1 MRRTPKLQFGKRF
14 AARLGLLHQNSLVVR
29 GAVPEAHQL
38 SGSTEAV
45 FKDRRH
51 EGTEVQHSHSFTREA
66 VVKSFLAGL
75 RYESSKGLS
84 NTQGTAERFAEF
96 AVRRSNDLLSCGA
109 PMTFSELAAGFRGYE
124 QMSVADRGAL
134 VAHAMREAE
143 ALQGTPPAAR
153 PLPRMLPR
161 LGPASMAVS
170 AMQPAGLSTATSP
183 IDATPAKSNTQQR
196 ASAESNGAAVARSGA
211 QQPVSTRSSDAA
223 TARSGKQAPAA
234 VKSTSGEQARSGAQ
248 QSAHGAAEASTSQ
261 RGAPASPSRRSPRVR
276 GASNLKNLVSG
287 NGTNSGAAPHSLY
300 ASTEASASGGLGGNM
315 GAGTGLGGESGQG
328 PVSLT
333 SQRYSGIRFM
343 TPGSDTTAAR
353 LSEADLPAA
362 LADSWQP
369 GSPAA
374 FPPQPM
380 SAARDGNS
388 LLQLNAD
395 RELSISEKLAENG
408 SMMHALVGED
418 EEFSVGSDAVE
429 GAVETSEGPLETAE
443 GRDVCAAA
451 VEQGKRQVK
460 PETAAFRAS
469 FTQAAAAHAI
479 ADLESAKQLDMGE
492 GEQRTAEWHA
502 ERDKRLTASA
512 FGNALGFWPEGRIAL
527 WEEKLQLREAFKGN
541 EATDWGTQREAAALA
556 RYEQLTGHL
565 VSACRFSVLRDD
577 VVHGWLGASPDGLI
591 DSLAVT
597 PGAGQQGV
605 MAGGSGPGV
614 LEIKCP
620 FNRGRPTAAAP
631 PKQPPWYYMPQVQG
645 LMEIFDR
652 EWCNIYMWTVNGSA
666 LFYIPRDRA
675 YWAACFEVL
684 SEFWWAHLVPAK
696 HALAANKRELAET
709 YRPQARHRRT
719 QELIDYSKHMAAS
732 APVTKFPAAPSRQ
745 SIPRMAPSH
754 QNQLQQ

>member
-1 MRRTPKLQFGKRF
+1 MRRTPNLHFGKRF
-14 AARLGLLHQNSLVVR
+14 AARLGLLHQSDPPGGLVVR
-29 GAVPEAHQL
+29 GAGPQASQV

-45 FKDRRH
+45 FRDREH
-51 EGTEVQHSHSFTREA
+51 AGTGVQHSTSVTKED

-75 RYESSKGLS
+75 RYECSKGLS

-109 PMTFSELAAGFRGYE
+109 PTTFSQLAAGFLGYE
-124 QMSVADRGAL
+124 QMSIADRRAL
-134 VAHAMREAE
+134 VTNAMREAE

-161 LGPASMAVS
+161 LGSASMAVS
-170 AMQPAGLSTATSP
+170 AAQPTGPSTATEP
-183 IDATPAKSNTQQR
+183 ISASLAEANAQQHT
-196 ASAESNGAAVARSGA
+196 SAESNGAAAARSGA
-211 QQPVSTRSSDAA
+211 QQPVLTRSSDAA
-223 TARSGKQAPAA
+223 TARSDKQVPATVNA
-234 VKSTSGEQARSGAQ
+234 SSDEQARSAAQ
-248 QSAHGAAEASTSQ
+248 QSTHGAAETSTSQ
-261 RGAPASPSRRSPRVR
+261 RGAAASPSQQSPRVR
-276 GASNLKNLVSG
+276 GASNLEDLVSG
-287 NGTNSGAAPHSLY
+287 DSTNSGADPDLHAP
-300 ASTEASASGGLGGNM
+300 TKASALERLGGRM
-315 GAGTGLGGESGQG
+315 GAGTASGGQSGQG
-328 PVSLT
+328 SVSST
-333 SQRYSGIRFM
+333 SQLYSGIRFM
-343 TPGSDTTAAR
+343 TPNGDTSAAPLSD
-353 LSEADLPAA
+353 ADLSAT

-374 FPPQPM
+374 FPPQLMP
-380 SAARDGNS
+380 AVRDG
-388 LLQLNAD
+388 LQPAVDEDVSTDNNA
-395 RELSISEKLAENG
+395 AENG
-408 SMMHALVGED
+408 NMMHALVGED
-418 EEFSVGSDAVE
+418 EEFSVGTDAVE
-429 GAVETSEGPLETAE
+429 ALETFEGPQETAE
-443 GRDVCAAA
+443 GRDACTTTVD
-451 VEQGKRQVK
+451 QGKRQVK

-479 ADLESAKQLDMGE
+479 ANLESAKQLDMSE

-512 FGNALGFWPEGRIAL
+512 FGNALGFWPEGRVAL
-527 WEEKLQLREAFKGN
+527 WEEKLQLRAAFAGN

-556 RYEQLTGHL
+556 RYQQLTGHL

-605 MAGGSGPGV
+605 LAGGSGPGV

-684 SEFWWAHLVPAK
+684 SEYWWAHLVPAK
-696 HALAANKRELAET
+696 HALAAGKRELAET
-709 YRPQARHRRT
+709 YRPQPRHRRT
-719 QELIDYSKHMAAS
+719 QELIDHSKLMAAS
-732 APVTKFPAAPSRQ
+732 APVTKFPAASPRQ
-745 SIPRMAPSH
+745 SISRMAPLH
-754 QNQLQQ
+754 QRQRQ